1 MDINNQSLQGDTIN
15 IAPKEDFILRRG
27 SVLKDCQITNKA
39 TAWYLRLTR
48 SVIEGGSFS
57 TKVRLN
63 ELNWLRVKLHGVTF
77 KGKFVGNDF
86 GTKAEI
92 YENLGEIRDCDF
104 TEASVHLCRFFNCDI
119 ASNKFAPNH
128 FILPR
133 NASSSRSL
141 LSLNWPDSIH
151 YLAEMYARHIEEL
164 SFSVADISLLAKE
177 EKTTEDEIRQ
187 LFGRVEGIVMT

>member
-1 MDINNQSLQGDTIN
+1 MDINNQSLQGETIN
-15 IAPKEDFILRRG
+15 IASKEEFDLRNG
-27 SVLKDCQITNKA
+27 SVLKDCQITNRA
-39 TAWYLRLTR
+39 TSRNLLFLQ
-48 SVIEGGSFS
+48 SVIEGGIFD

-63 ELNWLRVKLHGVTF
+63 ELRWLRVKLHGVTF

-128 FILPR
+128 IIIPH
-133 NASSSRSL
+133 NTSVCSSL
-141 LSLNWPDSIH
+141 LTLDWPDEIG
-151 YLAEMYARHIEEL
+151 YFAEMYTKPINEL
-164 SFSVADISLLAKE
+164 SFDTIDISLLAKE
-177 EKTTEDEIRQ
+177 KKLTEDQIRQ

>member
-1 MDINNQSLQGDTIN
+1 MDINNQSLQGETIN
-15 IAPKEDFILRRG
+15 IASKEDFILRRG
-27 SVLKDCQITNKA
+27 SVLKDCQITNRA

-63 ELNWLRVKLHGVTF
+63 ELNWLRVKLHGVKF

-104 TEASVHLCRFFNCDI
+104 TEASVHYCRFFNCDI

-128 FILPR
+128 IIIPQ
-133 NASSSRSL
+133 NASVSSRL
-141 LSLNWPDSIH
+141 LSLSWPENIRGI
-151 YLAEMYARHIEEL
+151 AEIYGRSLDDL
-164 SFSVADISLLAKE
+164 SFSVADVSVFSKDKKL
-177 EKTTEDEIRQ
+177 TEDEIRQ
-187 LFGRVEGIVMT
+187 AFGRVEGIVMT